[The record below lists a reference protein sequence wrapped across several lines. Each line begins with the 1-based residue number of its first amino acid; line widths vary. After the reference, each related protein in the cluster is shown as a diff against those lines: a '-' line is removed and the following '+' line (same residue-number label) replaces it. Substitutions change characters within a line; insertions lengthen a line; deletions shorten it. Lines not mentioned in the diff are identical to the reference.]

1 MTKNIEY
8 VTIKLPSVV
17 VTELVDPKVASGKF
31 SSRTEVVKAALRLFF
46 EKHPESQIASVF

>member
-17 VTELVDPKVASGKF
+17 VTELVDPQVTSGQY

-46 EKHPESQIASVF
+46 EKYPVSPITSVF